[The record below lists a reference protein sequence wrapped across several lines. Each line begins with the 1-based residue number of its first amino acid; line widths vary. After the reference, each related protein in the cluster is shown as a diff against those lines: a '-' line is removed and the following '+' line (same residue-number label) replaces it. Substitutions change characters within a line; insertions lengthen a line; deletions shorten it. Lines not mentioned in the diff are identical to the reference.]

1 MVDDLTAPIDM
12 ARRRIVVRGARFIG
26 IVVAMTV
33 ADVGKCVAAKASKSE
48 LMYQDHRHDGKGC
61 GDCKFFT
68 PAAPAGEVGQCAV
81 VEGQIRRD
89 GWCLAF
95 EPNASP

>member
-1 MVDDLTAPIDM
+1 MKAPLDQT
-12 ARRRIVVRGARFIG
+12 RRRIIVRGAHIVS
-26 IVVAMTV
+26 IVVAATV
-33 ADVGKCVAAKASKSE
+33 AGVGTSVAAKASKSE
-48 LMYQDHRHDGKGC
+48 LMYQDRRHDGKGC

-68 PAAPAGEVGQCAV
+68 PAVPGGEVGQCSV

-95 EPNASP
+95 AANVSP